1 MKKISKYIV
10 SALLALCVFGIIPT
24 ANASTALFPKP
35 IEDYLKEG
43 IINSYLVTTS
53 NGYMRVYYDENSNK
67 VGIEY
72 YDSNFNITSTKSIAM
87 ELNEWGGFYKGSDA
101 YYLIEGQDNE
111 NEEYDAEYMRVIK
124 YDFNWNKTGTAK
136 VTTAL
141 PDKNSAFIVGEP
153 PSNETSGIFYIS
165 TVSVEEYNN
174 TLYIATGHR
183 SYRDSKGSRHQ
194 GLLLVA
200 VDESTMECHIVDENF
215 YHSNDH
221 YLVND
226 SADIYMIDSRSDK
239 YLYLSL
245 YDSNMYS
252 GDTYSD
258 RSDRTKSKGSILDYK
273 FGYAYNT
280 PSGIELSD
288 NNVLTLFESADFE
301 APDIEYAY
309 HYISN
314 IYLAVTPKSNM
325 TKEATTIKKLADYSA
340 VYSTSRNLPEA
351 ASMHITKINNNRFL
365 ITWGDREG
373 ILRPT
378 DSSDTLSGYTLHYIF
393 VDGNGNSLTQEYTV
407 NARVSECPPVLNGS
421 KVVFSSSS
429 DDAINFYTIDANSG
443 DFNKKVYNK
452 SANND
457 TPSSSS
463 TTTSSSTSS
472 VKPQSSSTVSS
483 SSSSVKPQSS
493 SSSKS
498 SSKSSSSSIKSQSSS
513 SSSSSIPA
521 SSSSSSVTESLSTT
535 SSSSSGNTS
544 TSSSS
549 VSSSSS
555 SVSTSS
561 SSSST
566 SSVPAESVSSSN
578 SSSSN
583 NSSSSSIN
591 STDND
596 EDTSDNGFWI
606 IIAIVGGAV
615 VVAGVII
622 AVAVAKIKK

>member
-10 SALLALCVFGIIPT
+10 SVLLVICVFGTISTVNEYSFT
-24 ANASTALFPKP
+24 AKAADTLLPKP
-35 IEDYLKEG
+35 IEDFHKDG
-43 IINSYLVTTS
+43 PINSYLVTAN

-87 ELNEWGGFYKGSDA
+87 ELSMWGGFYKGKDA

-111 NEEYDAEYMRVIK
+111 NEVYGAEYMRVIK
-124 YDFNWNKTGTAK
+124 YDYNWNKTGTAK

-153 PSNETSGIFYIS
+153 PSNSTSGVFRS
-165 TVSVEEYNN
+165 NVSVEEYNN
-174 TLYIATGHR
+174 TLYIATGR
-183 SYRDSKGSRHQ
+183 LGYRDSKGIRHQ

-200 VDESTMECHIVDENF
+200 VDESTMECHIVDENL
-215 YHSNDH
+215 YHSNDQ

-226 SADIYMIDSRSDK
+226 GSDIYMIDSRTDK
-239 YLYLSL
+239 YLYLSV

-258 RSDRTKSKGSILDYK
+258 RSERTKSKGSILDYK
-273 FGYAYNT
+273 ISYSYNT

-288 NNVLTLFESADFE
+288 NNVLTLFESADLE
-301 APDIEYAY
+301 APNVDYAGE
-309 HYISN
+309 HFSN
-314 IYLAVTPKSNM
+314 VYLAVTPKSNM
-325 TKEATTIKKLADYSA
+325 TKETTTIKKLSDYTKP
-340 VYSTSRNLPEA
+340 VYF
-351 ASMHITKINNNRFL
+351 ASLHLTKINSNRYL
-365 ITWGDREG
+365 VMWGETSTT
-373 ILRPT
+373 IPKAT
-378 DSSDTLSGYTLHYIF
+378 DSNDTLSGYTLHYIF

-407 NARVSECPPVLNGS
+407 NARVSECPPILNGS

-443 DFNKKVYNK
+443 AFSKKVYNK

-463 TTTSSSTSS
+463 TTTSSSSS
-472 VKPQSSSTVSS
+472 SIKPQSSSTV

-498 SSKSSSSSIKSQSSS
+498 SSKPSSSSVKPQSSS
-513 SSSSSIPA
+513 SASSSVPASSSIPSGSSTPESSTTIA
-521 SSSSSSVTESLSTT
+521 SSSSSAEDTPT
-535 SSSSSGNTS
+535 SSA
-544 TSSSS
+544 
-549 VSSSSS
+549 SS

-561 SSSST
+561 SSIST
-566 SSVPAESVSSSN
+566 SSVPAESNGSSG
-578 SSSSN
+578 N
-583 NSSSSSIN
+583 NSSSSSAS
-591 STDND
+591 STVNA
-596 EDTSDNGFWI
+596 ENTSDNGLWI
-606 IIAIVGGAV
+606 IIAVAGGAV
-615 VVAGVII
+615 VAIGAVI
-622 AVAVAKIKK
+622 AVVAAKKKK